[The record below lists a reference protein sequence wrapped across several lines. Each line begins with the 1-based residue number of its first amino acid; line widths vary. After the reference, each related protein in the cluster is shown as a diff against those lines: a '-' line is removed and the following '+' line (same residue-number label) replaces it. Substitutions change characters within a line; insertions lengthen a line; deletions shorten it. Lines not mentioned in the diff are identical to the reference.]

1 MNLRKKKSNKQLT
14 HNKKNIS
21 GNFKN
26 KKKGKQMN
34 EKKKERKQTVGNLE
48 KNAFKPKESSTS
60 DSSFLSVMG
69 VGRR

>member
-1 MNLRKKKSNKQLT
+1 MRKKANEKNI
-14 HNKKNIS
+14 HNKMNIS

-26 KKKGKQMN
+26 EKKGKQMN
-34 EKKKERKQTVGNLE
+34 EKKRKQTVGNLE
-48 KNAFKPKESSTS
+48 KYAFKPKESNTS